1 MAVILLSGG
10 LDSALNLAL
19 AAKEKK
25 ANFALTMQYGQRA
38 EAAEL
43 KAAKSLCE
51 HYDIPWRSVDI
62 RWLGE
67 VNPTSL
73 TRAESLLPNLEL
85 DELDHPEKSDSSM
98 RSVWVANRNGL
109 FLNVAAAFAEAL
121 KDNQVLV
128 GFNVEEA
135 ATFPDNSA
143 AFLKTINAALSYST
157 LNKVEISSYTTNW
170 DKTEIMAKALEIGLP
185 LDKVWSCYEPGPQ
198 RCWKCE
204 SCKRSERALNNAG
217 DLGRQW
223 LKKLGKNV

>member
-1 MAVILLSGG
+1 MAVVLLSGG

-19 AAKEKK
+19 AAKDRK
-25 ANFALTMQYGQRA
+25 ASFALTMQYGQRA

-43 KAAKSLCE
+43 QAAKSLCDF
-51 HYDIPWRSVDI
+51 YNVPWRSVDI
-62 RWLGE
+62 CWLGE
-67 VNPTSL
+67 VNPTTL
-73 TRAESLLPNLEL
+73 TRKDTLLPNLEL

-143 AFLKTINAALSYST
+143 AFLKTINAALSFST
-157 LNKVEISSYTTNW
+157 LNKVEITSYTTEWN
-170 DKTEIMAKALEIGLP
+170 KTEIIAKALEIGLP
-185 LDKVWSCYEPGPQ
+185 LDKVWSCYEPGPM

-204 SCKRSERALNNAG
+204 SCKRSERALRNAG
-217 DLGRQW
+217 SKGIEW
-223 LKKLGKNV
+223 LKILGKKL